1 MKKLLSIL
9 LSAVLCASLIVS
21 DPVEIPKDIT
31 TQPGVEQQD
40 DSVEDGKVSLLDD
53 SEKPGL
59 GIDIQYQSSME

>member
-21 DPVEIPKDIT
+21 DPAEIPKDIT

-53 SEKPGL
+53 S
-59 GIDIQYQSSME
+59 GIIGGGGDVQN